1 VADSSSNPIAAALN
15 TRRKYVASTTL
26 TDPQWAGTTIL
37 WGDVAAAIGE
47 PNAKPGSRAASARQR
62 QLNASVD
69 HPDRDGVT
77 IVHAT

>member
-26 TDPQWAGTTIL
+26 TDPQWAGTTVL

-47 PNAKPGSRAASARQR
+47 LNAKPGRELQVHGSGSSTPRS
-62 QLNASVD
+62 
-69 HPDRDGVT
+69 T
-77 IVHAT
+77 IPIGTA